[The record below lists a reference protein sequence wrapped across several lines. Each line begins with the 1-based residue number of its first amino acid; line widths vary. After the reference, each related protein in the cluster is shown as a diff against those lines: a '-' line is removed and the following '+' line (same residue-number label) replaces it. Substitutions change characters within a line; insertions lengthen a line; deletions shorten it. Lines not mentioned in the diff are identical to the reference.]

1 MRSGCGVRWNAR
13 PARAPDVLALLL
25 PVLDHLFGNVFSA
38 WLKYKTD
45 RNANVLAG
53 FQSAAGFDR
62 DVALATL
69 QAEVQLAA
77 TRAAANGW
85 WGSRLVIV
93 AGGLLSVTYFGAI
106 VLDSLF
112 RFGWSVAKLPTP
124 WDTYC
129 WAILQSFFVLG
140 LTQHLTG
147 SLTGLWLN
155 RKS

>member
-1 MRSGCGVRWNAR
+1 M
-13 PARAPDVLALLL
+13 LALIL
-25 PVLDHLFGNVFSA
+25 PIVDHLFGGVFSA

-45 RNANVLAG
+45 RNADVLSG
-53 FQSAAGFDR
+53 FQTAAGLDR

-69 QAEVQLAA
+69 QAETQLAA
-77 TRAAANGW
+77 VRASANTW
-85 WGSRLVIV
+85 WGAHLVIV
-93 AGGLLSVTYFGAI
+93 TGGVLSVSYFGAI

-112 RFGWSVAKLPTP
+112 KFGWAVSKLPPP

-147 SLTGLWLN
+147 TLSGLWLA
-155 RKS
+155 RK